1 MLKIFKI
8 ILDYLNLN
16 NHIKYPKEDEKESV
30 SEPTSFSLR
39 ANTVT
44 LITKRA
50 PRKLSK
56 QIPES
61 KRQTIPFKK

>member
-30 SEPTSFSLR
+30 SEPTSFFLR
-39 ANTVT
+39 ANTVA

-50 PRKLSK
+50 PRKLSS
-56 QIPES
+56 QIPE
-61 KRQTIPFKK
+61 KNRQKLPFK